1 MKKIFMVTLFA
12 VLSCVTLQNTANA
25 KNCKPVN
32 CDTSSGNDKIGAENM
47 ELYGGGDSDCY
58 ICEQG
63 YCENGDIVADA
74 NFKKFKLC
82 VQSSAWNH
90 DDTWVDYNPKKCNDM
105 GNVEAMSRIKGTKK
119 VYRIEGSAPN
129 SYGTTAFG
137 GGVVSN
143 GQAICYYYECMI
155 EGTVPDISKGACV
168 VEQPQN
174 NGGNNQN
181 NGGNNQN
188 NGGNNQ
194 NNGGNKPTCR
204 SQRTS
209 DEGKACCDLP
219 PEAAVWK
226 NQQCICTGGKEFK
239 INNGRGT
246 CVAPENDDVPFRCT
260 DVDISLFN
268 QWTVQCASHS
278 ATINL
283 IKQIQTLCKSPSLTA
298 AQYNQLYTQVA
309 TSVVVNC
316 QQTVVQP
323 EPEPEPVIDN
333 NSKNKIIAA
342 GKVLD
347 GIAAGFD
354 VSVWKNAQGE
364 FNTARLASDS
374 IAGVVLGTVGGVVTS
389 SVMKKHQVEDGFE
402 DLKCTI
408 GGQPVAGWGDEFNV
422 GVQ

>member
-25 KNCKPVN
+25 KNCAPVN

-47 ELYGGGDSDCY
+47 ELYGYGESHCY
-58 ICEQG
+58 ICEKN
-63 YCENGDIVADA
+63 YCENGDIVVDKK
-74 NFKKFKLC
+74 FKKFKLC

-90 DDTWVDYNPKKCNDM
+90 NDTWVDYKPKACKDM
-105 GNVEAMSRIKGTKK
+105 GNVLAMAGIKGTKK
-119 VYRIEGSAPN
+119 VYRIEGSTPN
-129 SYGTTAFG
+129 SHGTTAFG

-143 GQAICYYYECMI
+143 GQAVCYYYECEI
-155 EGTVPDISKGACV
+155 EGTVPDINAGKCV
-168 VEQPQN
+168 VKQPQN

-194 NNGGNKPTCR
+194 NNGGNKPTCK
-204 SQRTS
+204 SQRTTA
-209 DEGKACCDLP
+209 EGKACCDLH
-219 PEAAVWK
+219 ASVATWNGK
-226 NQQCICTGGKEFK
+226 NCVCVDSTRQFQIVNGKGAC
-239 INNGRGT
+239 NVSG
-246 CVAPENDDVPFRCT
+246 NDDAAYKCT
-260 DVDISLFN
+260 SLDMSLFSSWEAICKDS
-268 QWTVQCASHS
+268 QVTL
-278 ATINL
+278 NL
-283 IKQIQTLCKSPSLTA
+283 INELKLLCSKSDLTTA
-298 AQYNQLYTQVA
+298 AFNKLSGEV
-309 TSVVVNC
+309 SVMVQMNC
-316 QQTVVQP
+316 QQTVVQ
-323 EPEPEPVIDN
+323 PEPEPVIDN

-347 GIAAGFD
+347 GVAAGFD

-408 GGQPVAGWGDEFNV
+408 GGQTVAGWGDEFNV
-422 GVQ
+422 GIQ